1 MSPCEEKLLQD
12 TLFTTVKMVKTGADM
27 LFDKKTEEKVHKG
40 SILAGYDLGDDF
52 SQISYCVYGEN
63 VVESVATVV
72 GTKQYNIP
80 TVLCKRTGV
89 NQWLYGKDAVRY
101 NQEEGGFLVTN
112 LIEHARKGEMITIE
126 EETFDCVALLT
137 LFMKRSLALLNFQVK
152 AENIG
157 AIMFTVDNLD
167 DRMVNILAKA
177 AVNLNLKTS
186 QIYFQSHIES
196 FYHFVLHQPE
206 DLWNYQVLAC
216 EHNRSRLKIYRF
228 ERNKKTTPK
237 VVLIEEQT
245 FSSVILPEEQEEEE
259 IRTDS
264 YRLADE
270 TLLGILKEQCA
281 DRIVSAVYL
290 LGDGF
295 REEWAK
301 ESLRF
306 LCRNRRV
313 FQGNN
318 LFCKGACFGLLEKL
332 EPSQNGKEHIFL
344 GADKLKANIG
354 MNVLKRGKESYYAL
368 LDAGENWYEV
378 HKECD
383 ILLPGEENVLS
394 FLVTPL
400 TGKRAQLREF
410 ILEDAPVRT
419 GAFSRYAV
427 KIRMTSA
434 ECVEAQITDMG
445 FGELFPSSNKV
456 WIKQFAVT

>member
-12 TLFTTVKMVKTGADM
+12 TLSTTVKMVKTGADM

-167 DRMVNILAKA
+167 DRMVNVLAKA

-245 FSSVILPEEQEEEE
+245 FSSVILPGEQDEEE
-259 IRTDS
+259 IRADS

>member
-1 MSPCEEKLLQD
+1 
-12 TLFTTVKMVKTGADM
+12 
-27 LFDKKTEEKVHKG
+27 
-40 SILAGYDLGDDF
+40 
-52 SQISYCVYGEN
+52 
-63 VVESVATVV
+63 
-72 GTKQYNIP
+72 
-80 TVLCKRTGV
+80 
-89 NQWLYGKDAVRY
+89 
-101 NQEEGGFLVTN
+101 
-112 LIEHARKGEMITIE
+112 
-126 EETFDCVALLT
+126 
-137 LFMKRSLALLNFQVK
+137 
-152 AENIG
+152 
-157 AIMFTVDNLD
+157 MFTVDNLD
-167 DRMVNILAKA
+167 DRMVDVLAKA

-186 QIYFQSHIES
+186 QIYFQSHVES

-206 DLWNYQVLAC
+206 ELWNYQVLAC

-228 ERNKKTTPK
+228 ERNKKTTPM

-245 FSSVILPEEQEEEE
+245 CSSLILPEEQEEEE
-259 IRTDS
+259 IKADS

-270 TLLGILKEQCA
+270 KLLEILKEQCA

-332 EPSQNGKEHIFL
+332 EPGPVEKEHIFL

-378 HKECD
+378 HKECN

-419 GAFSRYAV
+419 GAFSRYLI
-427 KIRMTSA
+427 KIKMTSA
-434 ECVEAQITDMG
+434 ECVEAQITDLG
-445 FGELFPSSNKV
+445 FGELFPASNKV

>member
-1 MSPCEEKLLQD
+1 MTALFPEPTPPLLYN
-12 TLFTTVKMVKTGADM
+12 A
-27 LFDKKTEEKVHKG
+27 
-40 SILAGYDLGDDF
+40 AGRR
-52 SQISYCVYGEN
+52 
-63 VVESVATVV
+63 A
-72 GTKQYNIP
+72 
-80 TVLCKRTGV
+80 
-89 NQWLYGKDAVRY
+89 
-101 NQEEGGFLVTN
+101 
-112 LIEHARKGEMITIE
+112 
-126 EETFDCVALLT
+126 
-137 LFMKRSLALLNFQVK
+137 
-152 AENIG
+152 
-157 AIMFTVDNLD
+157 
-167 DRMVNILAKA
+167 
-177 AVNLNLKTS
+177 
-186 QIYFQSHIES
+186 
-196 FYHFVLHQPE
+196 
-206 DLWNYQVLAC
+206 
-216 EHNRSRLKIYRF
+216 RLKIYRF

-245 FSSVILPEEQEEEE
+245 FSSVILPGEQDEEE
-259 IRTDS
+259 IRADS

-306 LCRNRRV
+306 LSRNRRV

-434 ECVEAQITDMG
+434 ECVEAQVADEHG
-445 FGELFPSSNKV
+445 
-456 WIKQFAVT
+456 

>member
-1 MSPCEEKLLQD
+1 
-12 TLFTTVKMVKTGADM
+12 M
-27 LFDKKTEEKVHKG
+27 LFNKKTEEKVHKG
-40 SILAGYDLGDDF
+40 SVLAGYDLGDDF
-52 SQISYCVYGEN
+52 SQISYCIYGEN
-63 VVESVATVV
+63 AVESVATVV

-80 TVLCKRTGV
+80 TVLCKRKGV
-89 NQWLYGKDAVRY
+89 NQWLYGKDAVKY
-101 NQEEGGFLVTN
+101 SQEEEGFLVTN
-112 LIEHARKGEMITIE
+112 LIELARKGELITIE
-126 EETFDCVALLT
+126 EEAFDPVALLT
-137 LFMKRSLALLNFQVK
+137 LFLKRSLALLNFMTT

-167 DRMVNILAKA
+167 DRMVNVLAKA

-186 QIYFQSHIES
+186 QIFFQSHIES

-206 DLWNYQVLAC
+206 ELWNYQVLAC

-228 ERNKKTTPK
+228 ERNKKTTPM

-245 FSSVILPEEQEEEE
+245 CSSLILPGEQEEEE
-259 IRTDS
+259 IRADS
-264 YRLADE
+264 YKLADE
-270 TLLGILKEQCA
+270 KFLDLLKEQCA

-318 LFCKGACFGLLEKL
+318 LFCKGACFGLMEKL
-332 EPSQNGKEHIFL
+332 EPSRLSKEHIFL

-354 MNVLKRGKESYYAL
+354 MNVLRRGKESYFAL

-378 HKECD
+378 QKECD
-383 ILLPGEENVLS
+383 ILLPGDENVIS

-419 GAFSRYAV
+419 GAFSRYFI
-427 KIRMTSA
+427 KMRMTSA

-445 FGELFPSSNKV
+445 FGELFPASQKV
-456 WIKQFAVT
+456 WNKQFAIT

>member
-1 MSPCEEKLLQD
+1 
-12 TLFTTVKMVKTGADM
+12 MVKTGADM

-167 DRMVNILAKA
+167 DRMVNVLAKA

-228 ERNKKTTPK
+228 ERNKKTMPK

>member
-1 MSPCEEKLLQD
+1 
-12 TLFTTVKMVKTGADM
+12 M

-52 SQISYCVYGEN
+52 SQISYCVFGEN
-63 VVESVATVV
+63 VVESVPTVV

-80 TVLCKRTGV
+80 TVLCKRKGV
-89 NQWLYGKDAVRY
+89 NQWLYGKDAIRY
-101 NQEEGGFLVTN
+101 NQEEEGFLVTN
-112 LIEHARKGEMITIE
+112 LTELARKGEMITIE
-126 EETFDCVALLT
+126 EEAFDPVALLT
-137 LFMKRSLALLNFQVK
+137 LFMKRSLALLNFLVK
-152 AENIG
+152 AEHIG

-167 DRMVNILAKA
+167 DRMVDVLAKA

-186 QIYFQSHIES
+186 QIYFQSHVES

-206 DLWNYQVLAC
+206 ELWNYQVLAC

-228 ERNKKTTPK
+228 ERNKKTTPM

-245 FSSVILPEEQEEEE
+245 CSSIILPEEQEEEE
-259 IRTDS
+259 IKADS

-270 TLLGILKEQCA
+270 KLLEILKEQCA

-332 EPSQNGKEHIFL
+332 EPGPVEKEHIFL

-378 HKECD
+378 HKECN

-419 GAFSRYAV
+419 GAFGRYLI
-427 KIRMTSA
+427 KIKMTSA
-434 ECVEAQITDMG
+434 ECVEAQITDLG
-445 FGELFPSSNKV
+445 FGELFPASNKV

>member
-12 TLFTTVKMVKTGADM
+12 TLSTTVKMVKTGADM

-177 AVNLNLKTS
+177 AINLNLKTS

>member
-12 TLFTTVKMVKTGADM
+12 TLSTTVKMVKTGADM

-167 DRMVNILAKA
+167 DRMVNVLAKA

-228 ERNKKTTPK
+228 
-237 VVLIEEQT
+237 
-245 FSSVILPEEQEEEE
+245 SSVILPGEQDEEE
-259 IRTDS
+259 IRADS

>member
-1 MSPCEEKLLQD
+1 
-12 TLFTTVKMVKTGADM
+12 M
-27 LFDKKTEEKVHKG
+27 LFDKKTDEKVQNG
-40 SILAGYDLGDDF
+40 NILAGYDLGDDF
-52 SQISYCVYGEN
+52 SQISYCVYGEDA
-63 VVESVATVV
+63 VESVATVV

-80 TVLCKRTGV
+80 TVLCKRKGT
-89 NQWLYGKDAVRY
+89 NQWLYGKDAIRHSK
-101 NQEEGGFLVTN
+101 EEEGFLVTN
-112 LIEHARKGEMITIE
+112 LLELARKGDVIIIE
-126 EETFDCVALLT
+126 GEGFDPVALLT
-137 LFMKRSLALLNFQVK
+137 LFIKKSLALLNFMVTT
-152 AENIG
+152 ENIG
-157 AIMFTVDNLD
+157 AIMFTADHLD
-167 DRMVNILAKA
+167 DRTIDVLAKA

-186 QIYFQSHIES
+186 RIYFQSHVES

-206 DLWNYQVLAC
+206 ELWNYQVLAC
-216 EHNRSRLKIYRF
+216 ECSRTRLKTYRL

-245 FSSVILPEEQEEEE
+245 YPALVLPGEEEE
-259 IRTDS
+259 EAVREDCC
-264 YRLADE
+264 RLADE
-270 TLLGILKEQCA
+270 KFLSILQEQCA
-281 DRIVSAVYL
+281 DRITSAVYL

-318 LFCKGACFGLLEKL
+318 LFCKGACFGLMEKI
-332 EPSQNGKEHIFL
+332 EPSQAGKEHIFL

-378 HKECD
+378 GKECD
-383 ILLPGEENVLS
+383 ILLPGEENVVS

-410 ILEDAPVRT
+410 ILEDAPVRN
-419 GAFSRYAV
+419 GAFGRYFIRV
-427 KIRMTSA
+427 RMTSA
-434 ECVEAQITDMG
+434 ECVEAEIVDMG
-445 FGELFPSSNKV
+445 FGELFPPSGKV
-456 WIKQFAVT
+456 WKKQFAIT